1 MKFFSKIITINF
13 FIFFFI
19 GTSYAN
25 QKIAFIDIDYLIK
38 NSIVGKRVLEKI
50 DIQNKKNINQLE
62 KKNQSLIDL
71 ELEIKNKKN
80 ILSETDFNNEVLS
93 FRKKVQLFTN
103 EKNDIV
109 KKFNNLKKKEIED
122 TFELFNPIISLY
134 MKENSINIILDT
146 KNIFMGNVEANLTE
160 DILKEINNKLK

>member
-13 FIFFFI
+13 FFFFFI

-62 KKNQSLIDL
+62 KKNKSLIEL

-134 MKENSINIILDT
+134 MKENSINIMLDT
-146 KNIFMGNVEANLTE
+146 KNIFMGNVESNLTE

>member
-1 MKFFSKIITINF
+1 M
-13 FIFFFI
+13 
-19 GTSYAN
+19 
-25 QKIAFIDIDYLIK
+25 
-38 NSIVGKRVLEKI
+38 
-50 DIQNKKNINQLE
+50 
-62 KKNQSLIDL
+62 
-71 ELEIKNKKN
+71 
-80 ILSETDFNNEVLS
+80 LS

-122 TFELFNPIISLY
+122 TFELLNPIISLY

-160 DILKEINNKLK
+160 DILKEINNKLR